1 MFKFGVLVCIP
12 FLMLN
17 FIFAQDISTSNVE
30 KNSTSMLKTLKQ
42 MNIPFSGDEYEIEN
56 LSKLDDK
63 MLAAVKVS
71 LSNQTALYDAIKGDL
86 NKDGIDDVA
95 VVTQETFKEKFM
107 PFSDGCD
114 ESTKD
119 DKWCQIVNKN
129 RRGVVIL
136 LSNGDK
142 YEAVVTKRDIFE
154 SPNEDGGAYFPPELV
169 VEIKNSELKFF
180 YSYGKYGYWEYIFAL
195 DGKDFKLVRYFSS
208 DNNGPKPEH
217 IVQMDFINHRL
228 EKSANLLY
236 QGNEEYKR
244 YEECIEKYKSLYDVQ
259 EEDDYDAIFIRKTY
273 ELKTQEILLSKVKKV
288 DYIDGR
294 WLDDL
299 QNSKQLVKILKID
312 FWSEYPGDNEDE
324 LVRCVADK
332 I

>member
-1 MFKFGVLVCIP
+1 M
-12 FLMLN
+12 
-17 FIFAQDISTSNVE
+17 
-30 KNSTSMLKTLKQ
+30 
-42 MNIPFSGDEYEIEN
+42 
-56 LSKLDDK
+56 
-63 MLAAVKVS
+63 
-71 LSNQTALYDAIKGDL
+71 
-86 NKDGIDDVA
+86 
-95 VVTQETFKEKFM
+95 
-107 PFSDGCD
+107 
-114 ESTKD
+114 
-119 DKWCQIVNKN
+119 
-129 RRGVVIL
+129 IL

-180 YSYGKYGYWEYIFAL
+180 YSYGKYGYWEYVFAL
-195 DGKDFKLVRYFSS
+195 DGKDFRLVKYFSS
-208 DNNGPKPEH
+208 VNNGPMPEY
-217 IVQMDFINHRL
+217 IVQMFVNHRL
-228 EKSANLLY
+228 YKSVNLLY

-273 ELKTQEILLSKVKKV
+273 ELKTQEILLSEVKKV

-299 QNSKQLVKILKID
+299 QNSKQLGKILKID
-312 FWSEYPGDNEDE
+312 FWSEYPGDNENE
-324 LVRCVADK
+324 LFRCIADK

>member
-12 FLMLN
+12 FLMLD
-17 FIFAQDISTSNVE
+17 FAFAQDINTSNVE
-30 KNSTSMLKTLKQ
+30 KNSTSILKTLKQ

-63 MLAAVKVS
+63 MLVAVKVS
-71 LSNQTALYDAIKGDL
+71 LPKQTTLYDVTKGDL
-86 NKDGIDDVA
+86 NKDGIEDVA
-95 VVTQETFKEKFM
+95 VVIQETFKDKFL

-129 RRGVVIL
+129 RRGIVIL

-154 SPNEDGGAYFPPELV
+154 SPNEDGGAYYPPELV

-180 YSYGKYGYWEYIFAL
+180 YSYGKYGYWEYVFVL
-195 DGKDFKLVRYFSS
+195 DGKDFRLVKYLSNV
-208 DNNGPKPEH
+208 NNGPVPEY
-217 IVQMDFINHRL
+217 IVQMDFVNHRL
-228 EKSANLLY
+228 DKSVNLLY
-236 QGNEEYKR
+236 PVNKEYKR

-259 EEDDYDAIFIRKTY
+259 EEDDYDGTFIRKTY
-273 ELKTQEILLSKVKKV
+273 ELKTQEILLSEVKKV

-299 QNSKQLVKILKID
+299 QNSKQLGKILKID

>member
-142 YEAVVTKRDIFE
+142 YEAVVTKSDIFE

-180 YSYGKYGYWEYIFAL
+180 YSYGKYGYWEYVFAL

-217 IVQMDFINHRL
+217 IVQMDFINHML

-299 QNSKQLVKILKID
+299 QNSKELGKILKID

>member
-1 MFKFGVLVCIP
+1 MFKIGVLICIP
-12 FLMLN
+12 FSMLD
-17 FIFAQDISTSNVE
+17 FTFAQDINTSNVE

-63 MLAAVKVS
+63 MLVAVKAS
-71 LSNQTALYDAIKGDL
+71 LPKQTALYDAIKDDL
-86 NKDGIDDVA
+86 NKDGIEDVV

-244 YEECIEKYKSLYDVQ
+244 YEECIEKYKSLNDVQ
-259 EEDDYDAIFIRKTY
+259 EEEDYDGTFIRKTY
-273 ELKTQEILLSKVKKV
+273 ELKTQEILLSEVKKV

-299 QNSKQLVKILKID
+299 QNSKQLEKILKID